1 MEKKVSLKDRILK
14 LLENQKGINVSGEE
28 MANVFE
34 VSRTAVWKVI
44 KDLKEQ
50 GYKIDA
56 ARNKG
61 YMLSKEND
69 FLSEEKI
76 NLFLKEKGKIEK
88 IHIFKE
94 IDSTNNEA
102 KKMAI
107 NGATHGTVV
116 LAEKQTKGR
125 GRRGNKE
132 FYSPANSGIYMSV
145 ILRPNLS
152 MEDITLITTATSV
165 AICRAIENL
174 LKLNPKIKWINDIY
188 LNDKKVCGILTEG
201 VTDFETGTIET
212 VILGVG
218 INFNTDD
225 FPEEIKE
232 KAGSLTNQK
241 IPKVSRNRLIAEILK
256 EIFKIMETIQDRKY
270 LAEYREK
277 SWIIG
282 DMIEVITSEERYR
295 AKAIDIMDDGAL
307 QIEREDG
314 RVENLISGEISILK
328 K

>member
-188 LNDKKVCGILTEG
+188 VNDKKVCGILTEG

-212 VILGVG
+212 VILGIG

-232 KAGSLTNQK
+232 KAGSLTNKK

-282 DMIEVITSEERYR
+282 DMIEVITSEEKYR

>member
-76 NLFLKEKGKIEK
+76 NLFLEEKGKIEK